1 MEREFLE
8 SLGLEAET
16 VDKILM
22 EHGQDIQRE
31 KEEADQTRQE
41 LEAARQ
47 ALKERDYADAI
58 GRALAG
64 ANEGR
69 GLKFTSRSAEQVF
82 LAALRERGLEL
93 KDGELLG
100 FEDFV
105 REQRE
110 ADPGAFAASRPM
122 PRFAGPVGLG
132 GAPAA
137 GKSRAAEISENYQ
150 KNLYGLTK
158 GE

>member
-16 VDKILM
+16 VDKILT
-22 EHGQDIQRE
+22 EQGQELQRE
-31 KEEADQTRQE
+31 KEEAAQTRQE

-69 GLKFTSRSAEQVF
+69 GLKFSSRSAEQVF
-82 LAALRERGLEL
+82 MTALRERGLEL
-93 KDGELLG
+93 HDGELLG
-100 FEDFV
+100 FEGFV

-110 ADPGAFAASRPM
+110 ADPGAFAPDKPKPHFTGR
-122 PRFAGPVGLG
+122 VGLG